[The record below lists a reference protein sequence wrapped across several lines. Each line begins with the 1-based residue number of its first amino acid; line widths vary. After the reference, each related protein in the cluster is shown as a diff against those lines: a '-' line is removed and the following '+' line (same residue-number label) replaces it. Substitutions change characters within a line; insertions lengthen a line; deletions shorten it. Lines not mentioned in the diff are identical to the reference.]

1 MGRRAHTQVTS
12 DLEELE
18 GWGVTGKGCS
28 IHIWPAA
35 AQGQG
40 HRGSLFGWELYFMSL
55 KVQPPESFVFIGPET

>member
-1 MGRRAHTQVTS
+1 M
-12 DLEELE
+12 
-18 GWGVTGKGCS
+18 TGKGCS

-55 KVQPPESFVFIGPET
+55 KVQPPESSVFIGPET